1 MKKNKT
7 FTSGL
12 FVALIAII
20 TLSLCTSCGNK
31 KGNNLSIPGIDFASA
46 EVGTPEWLNELTPI
60 PVTSLVY
67 QDAFHTNTINKNIAS
82 EKIPAGCFDT
92 AYDGVKGVAF
102 KEKNGEYIM
111 FDNDENYDEWCAP
124 LYLFH
129 RVFSN
134 YFNRETRYN
143 EFKKLGVPLEGPYY
157 STVWIMDLEWWV
169 NHPEKIKE
177 YGKIELKYFQE
188 AYYATMQYLMG
199 DKDKITNKVLYK
211 IIDKQFY
218 DRHINDRYFTLK
230 SSEYGRKKY
239 ISPYTI
245 QTGLGGIYDNADAY
259 VTFEDIEESLLDISL
274 TQGELPTGTLV
285 CNY

>member
-1 MKKNKT
+1 MKKNRI

-20 TLSLCTSCGNK
+20 TLSLCPSCGSK
-31 KGNNLSIPGIDFASA
+31 QGFAPA

-60 PVTSLVY
+60 PVTRLTTHVPFSGMGEY
-67 QDAFHTNTINKNIAS
+67 TAS
-82 EKIPAGCFDT
+82 KPIPKGCFYNT
-92 AYDGVKGVAF
+92 VDGVLGVVF

-111 FDNDENYDEWCAP
+111 FDNDENYEEWSLP
-124 LYLFH
+124 LYLF
-129 RVFSN
+129 RQVFSN

-143 EFKKLGVPLEGPYY
+143 EFKKLGVPLKQ
-157 STVWIMDLEWWV
+157 STYPSVWKMDLEWWV

-188 AYYATMQYLMG
+188 AYHATMQYLMG

-211 IIDKQFY
+211 IIDKEYY
-218 DRHINDRYFTLK
+218 DRHISDRYFTLK
-230 SSEYGRKKY
+230 SSEYGRKEY

-245 QTGLGGIYDNADAY
+245 QTGLGGIHDNRDVY
-259 VTFEDIEESLLDISL
+259 VTFEDIEKAYNVISL
-274 TQGELPTGTLV
+274 TQGELPTSTLV
-285 CNY
+285 FY

>member
-12 FVALIAII
+12 FMALFAII
-20 TLSLCTSCGNK
+20 TLSLCPSCGNK

-46 EVGTPEWLNELTPI
+46 EVGSPEWLNELTPI
-60 PVTSLVY
+60 PVTRLTTDVPFSGIDY
-67 QDAFHTNTINKNIAS
+67 EYIAS
-82 EKIPAGCFDT
+82 KPIPEGCFYNT
-92 AYDGVKGVAF
+92 VDGVVGVVF

-111 FDNDENYDEWCAP
+111 FDNDENYEEWCLP
-124 LYLFH
+124 LYLFYQ
-129 RVFSN
+129 VFPD

-143 EFKKLGVPLEGPYY
+143 EFKKLGVPLKQSIYP
-157 STVWIMDLEWWV
+157 TVWKMDLEWWV

-211 IIDKQFY
+211 IIDKQY
-218 DRHINDRYFTLK
+218 YNRHINDRYFSLK
-230 SSEYGRKKY
+230 SSKYGQKKY
-239 ISPYTI
+239 ISPYEI
-245 QTGLGGIYDNADAY
+245 QTALGGIYNNADAY
-259 VTFEDIEESLLDISL
+259 VTFEDIEECYSDISL

-285 CNY
+285 CEY